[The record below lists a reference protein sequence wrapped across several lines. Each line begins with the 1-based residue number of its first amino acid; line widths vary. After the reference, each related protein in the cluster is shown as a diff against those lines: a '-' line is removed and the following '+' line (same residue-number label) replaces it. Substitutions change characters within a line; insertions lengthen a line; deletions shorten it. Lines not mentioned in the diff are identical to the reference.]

1 MENTIIPL
9 SFDVSAL
16 QGQLDDITKIMNKTF
31 ASFGSKGQF
40 KSLSTA
46 MNSFK
51 GSFGTINKSLKSI
64 DSNLGLLVINI
75 NKMSSSLQETGKEMS
90 TLRQGTKDSI
100 VTTEKLVGGF
110 SKVQSEVK
118 ETQSLLKKPMSLNI
132 DLGKTD
138 LVGPLEKQL
147 STAQQKIN
155 QAYKFETPIGKKA
168 ISFVDETKV
177 KNDVKVFENA
187 YSEIKNSSDA
197 MITYVRGTTR
207 DILKHP
213 MNSLEQF
220 QNLWTRTI
228 YNLQSH
234 KTGREAIPLFTLTGS
249 ELGPISAA
257 IEKLAEFRKVRRGLD
272 VESLKSFESRPF
284 EELAKS
290 LSKSGFA
297 YDELIEAAR
306 AFNVLEVTG
315 EKHIDANIKQTKEY
329 KVLEKAI
336 KLYSEAVAV
345 ADRQMEKSGTV
356 SDGQVTK
363 VKKLKLAMDEARK
376 SVSLKGEI
384 VSVNALAGTLEN
396 LGDVAGTKVT
406 AAFHKLASSSKKIGK
421 ETWAKVFEA
430 KDIGGFQKALVVLE
444 SKLGQVGKSNP
455 QIEALYKNFSNIKQI
470 AETHF
475 AAKMSAEFEEGASK
489 SEKKIGE
496 LYTKITKLQSQV
508 AKGELPQSALVGPFK
523 ALSKEVESLIKRSQ
537 VLNVSLDQIEQSKG
551 PSAMRYEKGPKSS
564 STESRDLATT
574 YQEGVSEKQI
584 SSLSTLQSG
593 LRGVADQLIYANTEL
608 KVSEAAW
615 VSWGEARKKIV
626 FDLRKITSEF
636 EVPVEDV
643 SRTDISKKHRQYAD
657 YQKQIDSLVK
667 KRKLL
672 GMVDKSSYSESLSQ
686 MKKVLS
692 GLPQL
697 NDLQKRGNQIVRERK
712 ALLDATAGKEKTP
725 EQIAHLEK
733 LKKQYKEV
741 KTAETEVANVTLLIA
756 NEMDVLASKS
766 AFNPTDI
773 ARISEFAIELQRIDS
788 LIKTISGKS
797 SLSISADV
805 ETLQRSL
812 GTISKDAIPIK
823 TKITIDQK
831 AIDKEIATLGQKFHA
846 AMAKEPKIRTET
858 RTKTALQTIR
868 STQNAI
874 GKLDKQLFAMTDS
887 ANVALR
893 NIRMDKALNPKDAEQ
908 LMKPLQ
914 NLVSEFSGLQK
925 DILLIDESLTKLGSN
940 PTEEQMQKA
949 WSQLEP
955 VFSNAYE
962 KMNLFSGVY
971 DNLSKKQGGATAATN
986 NMVSSLERLMQKP
999 TRAAKSFDI
1008 LIDSLLRTQG
1018 IAGKTDLAKQLKS
1031 PDKAIREYAQKIS
1044 ASIGKAR
1051 TGLDT
1056 IAGEA
1061 LGPEANKKIKQ
1072 NIKRAEENY
1081 VKQVADAQKRAR
1093 RKLDSLIKKAEAG
1106 PGLKRSGA
1114 IDSAKAAF
1122 GKEIGASIISAKKS
1136 LEQEKER
1143 ILNVPV
1149 KLKPGVEADLVL
1161 KKWKSTIQALVTDFG
1176 QGGNLAAQK
1185 FQEMYASTAGGFKFD
1200 QSLYNVASKTKSLLG
1215 QTGSF
1220 FKTMG
1225 SRSGDVL
1232 PLEEFD
1238 QLIKRQKQ
1246 FQKEGALSTVALNPI
1261 IELGS
1266 VISNTANVFDKMK
1279 LAVKASASPEVI
1291 DSIQKEI
1298 DQFIR
1303 LRKTSKDSTAQL
1315 SQQTKE
1321 TRGLGFTMEKFG
1333 YAIDLLIQY
1342 LEKAINKFQGLGKT
1356 AHTALSGIG
1365 SSLRGQAGLFKSG
1378 LADIEGPMFD
1388 IKPEGFKLTKPLE
1401 SMFSEIYNSS
1411 LTSLQDL
1418 RKVTDKGLSAW
1429 SVSFK
1434 GGLSKTDNVIKQNG
1448 SALIGGLSKIRKSV
1462 QASTVVNWGNI
1473 IDPKG
1478 AELLRK
1484 SAVGI
1489 DLQLKEL
1496 QTSIARF
1503 KTGKISEVSSFPT
1516 VKALQTQLK
1525 TVLSVSEEVKR
1536 KLAAG
1541 KLGMEHFP
1549 AVDKLQQYALQLTAA
1564 IDMIEKPYKSMK
1576 GLAGQEEK
1584 VSTKQ
1589 LGKSFRSGIIGA
1601 QKELEAAVKQVKTPM
1616 KSVMVRLFEDV
1627 LSMTPTE
1634 IPQAAGMMRSLAEQ
1648 FPSQMQSAFNV
1659 MGKKKYEVGK
1669 FIAKMFSIDPSEF
1682 KTVEAAMEKR
1692 GAEIPKML
1700 LKAIFLTEGQAKFAA
1715 DAKKL
1720 ANQVITAPLNKALRS
1735 AGEVTMPKFETFRI
1749 GDEMMR
1755 AAKFEGEKF
1764 TQVKSQYGTY
1774 ISSLINDISKLMKV
1788 SPSKTMKPILE
1799 KIFNASDVNDINA
1812 YANGMK
1818 GALSNIKDYLQKA
1831 VSGKLPKG
1839 QLAAGL
1845 GLQEEFKVAGLDID
1859 ENELSQMFEQMYKTA
1874 GQSLKDFVAQEKR
1887 WSSDSIK
1894 DLIILMEYWENL
1906 GGMVDMVTKKIP
1918 KVSNMKNI
1926 SETMFK
1932 GTESGSVAAGRDMAR
1947 LMVTALT
1954 STLSEG
1960 SGIKQPLAAMI
1971 GKSPEVIFEIMRGT
1985 NQKLKNELRDLGF
1998 NLRGST
2004 TDLVKSISKLGDV
2017 KVGTEWFEQYR
2028 LANERFN
2035 IEGEKTGIVLKK
2047 IRDGFNTITPL
2058 SSEGLSE
2065 LATRSQD
2072 FLTRAGIAFESFDTK
2087 LFKHSINFN
2096 AFSEKEKANVGKYT
2110 NILSKG
2116 MRTIGQ
2122 FLQEDPFSG
2131 SIMRLVREEDVLW
2144 EKLIVSADKGGKK
2157 LKTSIQSELAR
2168 ALDTTKREGINLN
2181 RLFKGTGKVPELQEI
2196 IGQLMELR
2204 KTKRAVDT
2212 EMMAPGVRPFSNL
2225 IKDAS
2230 LLQGTLLTAFG
2241 SISKGLSRVG
2251 ETGKVDIKM
2260 GNSIRNLDTVTQ
2272 HLNILQAEI
2281 DETIAYAKKTGQTLP
2296 LEFQLVTRSV
2306 SDMGSSLNSS
2316 YEVLKKLPTHA
2327 KVSEKDMEKL
2337 AETVN
2342 KSASALKKF
2351 DQIDLKEFSSRVG
2364 TAMSIAMNKVNAFS
2378 KQAQIRPSFQLGKT
2392 GVDQILKA
2400 TGSDSD
2406 KMIQQWRESAVAG
2419 GDTWK
2424 QMTMFLKELEPEM
2437 KGIFERFAS
2446 KPRLL
2451 LKAFD
2456 KMTPQMR
2463 ILMSLYFNEMGHST
2477 AQGFQKWMQTYDKYF
2492 SGMTKTNKRHL
2503 ETFLGYTS
2511 QTMASFKAPDVTKY
2525 FAPETGLEAD
2535 KTTEGLKR
2543 LGNALSKLGI
2553 NMKELKDLSGD
2564 TSWLKKWGEA
2574 FATPID
2580 WDFGPGKGK
2589 TIQLTGTFSM
2599 FAKAIT
2605 HVGEGLDI
2613 LMTQLRRVGE
2623 ETQSGAIQKG
2633 IKQLVALIMQ
2643 LDAEFS
2649 KTSKFKLSIGA
2660 GLSTSLKPLR
2670 DVGYAINSF
2679 FDAMEKIKLAS
2690 DFTLTQKEI
2699 SSFGNIV
2706 IITMNQVAA
2715 AMSPAVKALTGF
2727 ANTTAVKRFSQFAQ
2741 GLRDLVAATK
2751 DLYQFTAVFSE
2762 IDKDSKKGATALGH
2776 FEKVMKS
2783 MMILLNSIPD
2793 ISKKLNFGVSKD
2805 AANNARMLVEVLKP
2819 LAQSMLMIGEAF
2831 KGNVNIESNM
2841 KRFSSALKG
2850 MINVIRSVDLD
2861 PVTKDLLNDIRKLTQ
2876 IFSSKALV
2884 ATPDEAE
2891 KRLQVLAQVI
2901 EQGSNKVA
2909 QKTKQGIEKMNRA
2922 SKTPKTD
2929 FLTDLGIT
2937 PGKATGGGGIVSDLM
2952 DIQTSFSEP
2961 VPNFDASE
2969 QAMGHLASAGKEVG
2983 KVLQVINNAVIKLGS
2998 EFKEILPG
3006 EEKFI
3011 TELTQLAALNPAAAI
3026 DKLNIKL
3033 NSLGKNLAGD
3043 NLKKSQDAIQGFII
3057 ELLNGAAGLKS
3068 MGAAGTELQKIHDNL
3083 NKDTVSTKELTIAL
3097 TKVKGVLKSVEV
3109 ESAKLDLQ
3117 NRLLKTRGE
3126 AKGVHTEIKSLLM
3139 SMKALGPEFRKSLS
3153 TGDARREFLSYS
3165 NELGS
3170 KLETAMGPM
3179 RAFSGFKGVSEEIK
3193 KMTSSMAVLKSQSQG
3208 MVTLADRFT
3217 GKLRIA
3223 GDQFLNLVAYQTRW
3237 YVSQQIFFMGFGQ
3250 IQKILSNF
3258 GALDIQVR
3266 RVLRVLRDSNNAV
3279 LGIDS
3284 SIRALS
3290 GAGVKWASDWAQNME
3305 VMFKAQTRSTFYSL
3319 FKQLGTTS
3327 EEIGESMYQLG
3338 SAGLQANEVMSAIE
3352 PTLRMIIATEGEVK
3366 DTTRLIAGVFNL
3378 YGNSIEG
3385 ARTNTEKFV
3394 YITDVLTATFRD
3406 HMVTIGELI
3415 TGISYTI
3422 ATAKLSG
3429 MQFEEVTAA
3438 LAVLNDNMLK
3448 GSKAGRAFNRMLLN
3462 STKRLDETKD
3472 ILQAIGNQ
3480 ANIGVDLTKI
3490 FEGLEVSGARPFD
3503 YIIQAGIAMQEQLKT
3518 ANLTVEN
3525 LTRTFKSMG
3534 VVGARAFAILL
3545 LKAGDYEKT
3554 LFQLKYAA
3562 FSAGEDMSEL
3572 LIGGFDRSIHRI
3584 EGFTRAGYARVMGIA
3599 RGGVTVL
3606 ASMVQQVESGI
3617 KRISEMPFIPD
3628 IPDVKSYISF
3638 FGVVATGAAIFA
3650 GIKKKPLPG
3659 LDALRFD
3666 KWAKGINKF
3675 TLNIDQNRTAL
3686 KLLNV
3691 ELRKTGLNAINLG
3704 QAYET
3709 AANKMTAMSKMG
3721 STMSTFKGLT
3731 GLTSSFKPQQQ
3742 LIISGLKDI
3751 ERAYTKVTSG
3761 KWSMGDLTE
3770 FNSQMKSIAAFEPTF
3785 LAREKEFT
3793 IKTNLT
3799 RTISEFQR
3807 GSISA
3812 DQFRDRLN
3820 AVHKETIKASGMS
3833 NLTTKLDIFEKEL
3846 ASGSMTMSQYTTKL
3860 RQLGIEANKLGSI
3873 KTFGL
3878 GAVSTKGFA
3887 ESFKGMSKLN
3897 KLYSSNMDQMSKIGI
3912 KSMDQ
3917 VFNLVRNPAAW
3928 SEFASNMTK
3937 SYSKF
3942 DSQTQKVSNQFGRL
3956 VDQIST
3962 PIRKVSIGISQDAM
3976 EKDFVKQTKSMSVLK
3991 ESWKGFAG
3999 GVGLGTSKLTSWF
4012 KTMRKVM
4019 SGIVPQIGE
4028 FDSSFSKAVAKREAL
4043 VKVAAG
4049 FRGIGGAARGAAIA
4063 VKGFLASTI
4072 ALLALSVAVQKA
4084 FEWFEKLS
4092 RGTEY
4097 YAQILGTV
4105 NAEFN
4110 KTVASLTGNISGITR
4125 YVDKLSELRESMNMR
4140 LKIDADIET
4149 KEFNR
4154 DLSHL
4159 SGLLEGTFQFENFEF
4174 NVKYGTV
4181 TDAIVAWRDLN
4192 DVIANLKEE
4201 TSNKAI
4207 GRFVELGNE
4216 YKKASEIYKNTITTA
4231 LEGSWLKSRWDS
4243 FRGKEKSTSLKI
4255 KIEDLS
4261 DPDKVKFKRQ
4271 GQEAAK
4277 LMIDSAKIVLQQ
4289 GATTFDLVWDK
4300 NSIATFDR
4308 QLNNVFEST
4317 TLFGDSLKTT
4327 NLKFNVFIKRM
4338 KQSAKTAELFDQFKE
4353 VGENLNKVFQVG
4365 GAEEFA
4371 TFMKMFP
4378 NLASESK
4385 DEVKGLADSWASLGE
4400 DERAVVLIN
4409 AARKDLKLF
4418 HKSMKAVSA
4427 DGSMLQAADST
4438 KKFVEV
4444 AITDISMLN
4453 TSIAQMGGTL
4463 AREFESTWSR
4473 AWGQWV
4479 NEGVT
4484 ASLDVDKALTGSFE
4498 YGSKSIL
4505 GKLERDISKTTD
4517 PIVKSFT
4524 SAYTKVG
4531 SVWAKET
4538 SKMIKDNKLP
4548 KAFSNWGNEL
4558 RVALTSPWAKARSAQ
4573 DEWRSGMNNAVDAAM
4588 MRFNLLQESMS
4599 KMGSLVSEEWL
4610 RAQSAIS
4617 NNTSFGSEKDGED
4630 AIEKFTDGIE
4640 KSLKAAIKSGHKGIQ
4655 DLAKAMS
4662 GDVSGA
4668 IDLTVKRMERLTN
4681 VIAQAKSLSIEVKDA
4696 ISKWEGSIVLT
4707 NKVLSVTLDYLKK
4720 FAKNADISKTVR
4732 DMNVALLKNEKL
4744 RAKEAFERGKK
4755 LGVSDEDKL
4764 KGAKTYLER
4773 LDQINE
4779 KLMSSAVES
4788 LKKHISD
4795 KAKAE
4800 KKEMIER
4807 HKRENRAAKESQSL
4821 RKISYREEV
4830 KDAKIQAASIKKIE
4844 KLRWKRPGYKADVDQ
4859 KIENEK
4865 MWGER
4870 SRDENR
4876 HNSEMSAQ
4884 QKKFNDDATK
4894 ARKERQ
4900 AAELK
4905 TLEETGGKTAKSMQK
4920 LAEVLADIDSGEL
4933 KIKSMDELLVH
4944 ITSLGDPE
4952 LTKNFKL
4959 YLDEIKNTN
4968 VEISSIGVEAKEV
4981 ADRAEKSRL
4990 ETKDALKSLVSLQ
5003 EKLTKYS
5010 ETVSKQSKVIADLL
5024 KREGLTQA
5032 IQALSAM
5039 GFNVKL
5045 DKEGVF
5051 KDDKTLGMFNKLIGE
5066 ASEGL
5071 VDAANK
5077 LQAQVQPIKAFGKI
5091 PVEKEDVV
5099 SSISRQLLNLG
5110 KSFPEVSS
5118 HIDELSTQFIIQ
5130 LDRMKASGKTQE
5142 EIDSRLGVV
5151 LSSITGISDDAKN
5164 LNPTSMSSYLDDITS
5179 MLKITSNDLKQ
5190 IDISNIQPSTT
5201 KALLQEKIQPIAS
5214 ETTLKNIQKNQNKI
5228 DSFVSELPQWTEV
5241 ADKVEEVAISSF
5253 EDVSQMAQNIFDAQ
5267 KKKVQEGY
5275 LARDDFRLRDGKLQK
5290 RTAQADVVLGK
5301 MIPIDI
5307 TKILDAD
5314 TFQTKIGDA
5323 VVNLR
5328 LAFIDALESNQAG
5341 STLQTEGIRNLV
5353 DEYKKSGYSIQAFFK
5368 EYDEKS
5374 NRLISTIYATKDG
5387 ESIDINQEAIAR
5399 GIAQVF
5405 VPKGIISTEDRN
5417 VIQGYGKIQEAAKEM
5432 SAGIHGFSQWLST
5445 TYPNMT
5451 MQLPEN
5457 FREIVGRGD
5466 EVDIRTILE
5475 NESKLKVAFNEY
5487 LDKLGKS
5494 PIYTEEEMA
5503 VTDNAVN
5510 QLLKLGSTKGS
5521 IFVHDV
5527 HLDESIKNLFSAI
5540 KAPGVNY
5547 EIQQMPEINSEVSGN
5562 SIKNATVKLEESTF
5576 KVSELMQNLEGVFDQ
5591 NFIKTL
5597 LDALPTTQDTTENLM
5612 SKLAQEFSD
5621 LRDVFVK
5628 GVQSIISA
5636 IISKQLVVNLPNNN
5650 EMANN
5655 IKKFTDQATEKGSIF
5670 THDIHSESAIVD
5682 SAKQSKEGLSKV
5694 AKAQSETSVKVGNYI
5709 FELDKAN
5716 DRIFPAATT
5725 GVFGVE
5731 GLAYEKFK
5739 ALEFKIPDEDVKGLS
5754 EGIVNSMK
5762 QYAAQDKRRSETTL
5776 PSKDWSD
5783 QEYRSLKLT
5792 NAFDTVIPQLYDTV
5806 AELSKSVPESAY
5818 KEMISAVNDASMTL
5832 SNFSREKLGGNQSIV
5847 YDVLMEARNKI
5858 NSISQQSQIQTKLQ
5872 PDNTSSRVG
5881 LIQESSNFINS
5892 MSKVTDQ
5899 FNEEFLINNKLLNT
5913 IKSTDLSGSMF
5924 DRDKIKN
5931 LSMEIV
5937 NGMILIK
5944 DSTTGIAHG
5953 FKTAEEAVAKIG
5965 DTTFNALKIKKR
5977 EQKFEISNP
5986 QYEASFQNPYEQPIT
6001 YEVQGA
6007 QEIDAKISDESIQI
6021 FRDILTGAVYASN
6034 VGFTG
6039 FTGSGAA
6046 AVERSREISNLMQ
6059 GIEDTFGKGLTNA
6072 LSNAFPSLGSQ
6083 AQSSMV
6089 ELSQKF
6095 TDLQTALS
6103 SKGSTEANSEVQ
6115 SFLSY
6120 LEGLSNKMG
6129 EVQSKMT
6136 VPSEKYT
6143 AQIEMFSEALN
6154 TIKTKVADFTLEA
6167 PKEAEV
6173 LSEATD
6179 DASTEMVESV
6189 VPMSN
6194 ATKNSTESINIFG
6207 SGLISSSANISEAI
6221 SSAIFTINTAASNVR
6236 SGGVNMGLF
6245 QDGESE
6251 ISMSEVADMVSQS
6264 LENFSSSLDNAAGGA
6279 SDALEDMGDAADNA
6293 GNVLGGMSRF
6303 GARTGIVLPG
6313 YGGGDRI
6320 PFDLEPGEAV
6330 INKEAVRMFGRDL
6343 FNNYNQGKSATS
6355 MPSVGKRLTKVRSVV
6370 EKKLL
6375 NDDSPIRKFDINL
6388 AGVPFKGLATED
6400 MINQLEKGLKRKQL
6414 VGQNI

>member
-1 MENTIIPL
+1 MENTTIPL

-16 QGQLDDITKIMNKTF
+16 QGQLDDITKMMNKTF
-31 ASFGSKGQF
+31 ASFGGKGHF
-40 KSLSTA
+40 KSISTA

-51 GSFGTINKSLKSI
+51 GSFGNINKSLKNI
-64 DSNLGLLVINI
+64 DSNLGLLVTNI
-75 NKMSSSLQETGKEMS
+75 NNTSSGLQKTNKEIGI
-90 TLRQGTKDSI
+90 LQQGTKNST
-100 VTTEKLVGGF
+100 VAVEKLIGGF
-110 SKVQSEVK
+110 GKVQSEV
-118 ETQSLLKKPMSLNI
+118 TDVQSLLKKPLSLDIN
-132 DLGKTD
+132 LGETD
-138 LVGPLEKQL
+138 LVGSLEKQL
-147 STAQQKIN
+147 KAAQQKIN
-155 QAYKFETPIGKKA
+155 QAYKLGTPTGKETV
-168 ISFVDETKV
+168 SFVDETKV
-177 KNDVKVFENA
+177 KNDVEVFENA
-187 YSEIKNSSDA
+187 YSKIKASSDA
-197 MITYVRGTTR
+197 MTTYVRGTTR
-207 DILKHP
+207 DIFKHP

-220 QNLWTRTI
+220 QSLWTRTV

-234 KTGREAIPLFTLTGS
+234 KMGRESIPLFTLTGS

-257 IEKLAEFRKVRRGLD
+257 IEKLAEFRKVRRDLD
-272 VESLKSFESRPF
+272 VESLKSFENKPF
-284 EELAKS
+284 DELAKS
-290 LSKSGFA
+290 LHKSGIA
-297 YDELIEAAR
+297 YDELVNAAK
-306 AFNVLEVTG
+306 AFNILEVTG
-315 EKHIDANIKQTKEY
+315 EKHIDVNVRRSKEY
-329 KVLEKAI
+329 RALKKAI
-336 KLYSEAVAV
+336 ELYSDAVAV
-345 ADRQMEKSGTV
+345 ADKQIEKSGTV

-376 SVSLKGEI
+376 SVKLEGEI
-384 VSVNALAGTLEN
+384 VSVNALTGTLEN

-406 AAFHKLASSSKKIGK
+406 AAFHKLANSSKEIGK

-430 KDIGGFQKALVVLE
+430 KDVEGFQKALIILE
-444 SKLGQVGKSNP
+444 SKLDQAGKTNP

-496 LYTKITKLQSQV
+496 LYSKITKLQSQV
-508 AKGELPQSALVGPFK
+508 AKGEFSQSALVGPFK

-537 VLNVSLDQIEQSKG
+537 VLNVSLDQIEQFKG
-551 PSAMRYEKGPKSS
+551 PSAMRYEKGLKSS
-564 STESRDLATT
+564 STESRDLATI

-584 SSLSTLQSG
+584 SSLSALQSG
-593 LRGVADQLIYANTEL
+593 LRGVVDQLTYANTEL

-615 VSWGEARKKIV
+615 VTWGEARKKTV
-626 FDLRKITSEF
+626 FDLRKVTSEF
-636 EVPVEDV
+636 EVPVENV
-643 SRTDISKKHRQYAD
+643 SRTDISKRHRQYAD
-657 YQKQIDSLVK
+657 YQKQIDGLVK

-692 GLPQL
+692 KLPQL
-697 NDLQKRGNQIVRERK
+697 NDLQERSNQIVRERK
-712 ALLDATAGKEKTP
+712 ALLDATVGKEKTP

-766 AFNPTDI
+766 TFSPTDV
-773 ARISEFAIELQRIDS
+773 ARISEFATELQRIDS
-788 LIKTISGKS
+788 LIKTISGKP
-797 SLSISADV
+797 SLSVSADV

-812 GTISKDAIPIK
+812 SLVSEESVPIK
-823 TKITIDQK
+823 TKITVDQK
-831 AIDKEIATLGQKFHA
+831 AIDKEIAALGQKFHA
-846 AMAKEPKIRTET
+846 AMAKEPEVRTET
-858 RTKTALQTIR
+858 RTKTALQTIY

-874 GKLDKQLFAMTDS
+874 GKMDKQLSAMVNS

-893 NIRMDKALNPKDAEQ
+893 NIRMDEALDPKEAEH

-914 NLVSEFSGLQK
+914 NLVSEFTELQK

-940 PTEEQMQKA
+940 PTEGQMQKA

-971 DNLSKKQGGATAATN
+971 DNLSKKQGGATTATN

-999 TRAAKSFDI
+999 AHAAKSFDI
-1008 LIDSLLRTQG
+1008 LINSLLRAQG
-1018 IAGKTDLAKQLKS
+1018 IAGKVDLAEQLKS

-1044 ASIGKAR
+1044 ASIEKAR

-1056 IAGEA
+1056 VAGEA
-1061 LGPEANKKIKQ
+1061 LSLEANKKIKQ

-1093 RKLDSLIKKAEAG
+1093 RKLDLLIKKAEVG
-1106 PGLKRSGA
+1106 PASKRKSA
-1114 IDSAKAAF
+1114 IGSAEAAF
-1122 GKEIGASIISAKKS
+1122 DKEVGAAITLAKRS

-1149 KLKPGVEADLVL
+1149 KLKPSVEADLVL
-1161 KKWKSTIQALVTDFG
+1161 KKWKSVIQSLVTDFG
-1176 QGGNLAAQK
+1176 QGGNLAAQR
-1185 FQEMYASTAGGFKFD
+1185 FQEMYTSTAGGFKFD
-1200 QSLYNVASKTKSLLG
+1200 QSLYNIASKTKSLLG

-1266 VISNTANVFDKMK
+1266 VVSNTANVFDKMK

-1298 DQFIR
+1298 DQFMH
-1303 LRKTSKDSTAQL
+1303 LRQISKDSTTQL
-1315 SQQTKE
+1315 SQQSKE

-1365 SSLRGQAGLFKSG
+1365 SSLKGQARLFKSS
-1378 LADIEGPMFD
+1378 LADIEEPMFD
-1388 IKPEGFKLTKPLE
+1388 IKPEGFKLAKPLE
-1401 SMFSEIYNSS
+1401 TMFSEVYNSS

-1448 SALIGGLSKIRKSV
+1448 SALIGGLSKIRRGIKVAATS
-1462 QASTVVNWGNI
+1462 VNWGEI
-1473 IDPKG
+1473 LDLEG
-1478 AELLRK
+1478 AKLLRK
-1484 SAVGI
+1484 SATGAS
-1489 DLQLKEL
+1489 LQIKEL
-1496 QTSIARF
+1496 QSDLAKF
-1503 KTGKISEVSSFPT
+1503 KTGKISKVSAFPT
-1516 VKALQTQLK
+1516 IKSLQTQLK
-1525 TVLSVSEEVKR
+1525 TVLSISEEVQR

-1584 VSTKQ
+1584 ISTKQ
-1589 LGKSFRSGIIGA
+1589 LGKSFRSGITGA
-1601 QKELEAAVKQVKTPM
+1601 QKELEDAVKQVKAPM

-1634 IPQAAGMMRSLAEQ
+1634 IPQAAGMMRKLAEQ
-1648 FPSQMQSAFNV
+1648 FPSQTQSAFNA
-1659 MGKKKYEVGK
+1659 MSKKKYEVGK
-1669 FIAKMFSIDPSEF
+1669 FIAKMFDVDPSEF
-1682 KTVEAAMEKR
+1682 KTVEGALKKR

-1700 LKAIFLTEGQAKFAA
+1700 LKAIFPTEGQAKFAV
-1715 DAKKL
+1715 DAKKM
-1720 ANQVITAPLNKALRS
+1720 ANQMITAPLNKALRS
-1735 AGEVTMPKFETFRI
+1735 AGEVTMPKFEIFRI
-1749 GDEMMR
+1749 GEEMMR
-1755 AAKFEGEKF
+1755 DAKFDGAKF

-1774 ISSLINDISKLMKV
+1774 VSGLINDITKLMKV

-1812 YANGMK
+1812 YANGLK
-1818 GALSNIKDYLQKA
+1818 GALSNVKDYLQKA
-1831 VSGKLPKG
+1831 VSGKLPKE

-1845 GLQEEFKVAGLDID
+1845 GLQEELKKAGLEVD
-1859 ENELSQMFEQMYKTA
+1859 ENELAQMFEQMYKMA
-1874 GQSLKDFVAQEKR
+1874 GQSLRDFVSQEKK

-1894 DLIILMEYWENL
+1894 DLMMLMEYWENL

-1918 KVSNMKNI
+1918 KVSSMKSI

-1947 LMVTALT
+1947 LMVKSLE

-1960 SGIKQPLAAMI
+1960 SGIKQSLAAMI

-2004 TDLVKSISKLGDV
+2004 TDLVKNISKLGEIDV
-2017 KVGTEWFEQYR
+2017 DTSWFEKYR
-2028 LANERFN
+2028 IANEQFYL
-2035 IEGEKTGIVLKK
+2035 EGEKTGVALKK

-2072 FLTRAGIAFESFDTK
+2072 FLTRAGIAFESFDAK
-2087 LFKHSINFN
+2087 LFKHSVNFN

-2122 FLQEDPFSG
+2122 FLQEDPFTG

-2144 EKLIVSADKGGKK
+2144 EKLIVSADKGGEK
-2157 LKTSIQSELAR
+2157 LKASIQSELAR
-2168 ALDTTKREGINLN
+2168 ALDVGKREGINLD

-2196 IGQLMELR
+2196 IGQLMELQ

-2230 LLQGTLLTAFG
+2230 LLQGTLLTTFG

-2260 GNSIRNLDTVTQ
+2260 SNSIRDLDTVTQ
-2272 HLNILQAEI
+2272 HLNVLQAEI
-2281 DETIAYAKKTGQTLP
+2281 DETIAYAKKTGQVLP
-2296 LEFQLVTRSV
+2296 VEFQLVTQSI
-2306 SDMGSSLNSS
+2306 SEMSSSLNSS
-2316 YEVLKKLPTHA
+2316 FEVLKKLPTHA
-2327 KVSEKDMEKL
+2327 HVSEKDMEKL
-2337 AETVN
+2337 AEAVN

-2351 DQIDLKEFSSRVG
+2351 DQIDLKEFSSKIGV
-2364 TAMSIAMNKVNAFS
+2364 AMSIAMNKVNTFS

-2392 GVDQILKA
+2392 SIDQMLKA
-2400 TGSDSD
+2400 TGSDSE
-2406 KMIQQWRESAVAG
+2406 KIIQQWRESAVAG

-2424 QMTMFLKELEPEM
+2424 QMIMFLKELEPEM

-2463 ILMSLYFNEMGHST
+2463 VMMSLYFNQMGHST
-2477 AQGFQKWMQTYDKYF
+2477 TQGFNKWMQTYDKYF

-2511 QTMASFKAPDVTKY
+2511 KTMAAFKAPDTTKF
-2525 FAPETGLEAD
+2525 FAPETGMEAD

-2543 LGNALSKLGI
+2543 LGNALAKLGI

-2564 TSWLKKWGEA
+2564 TSWLRKWGEA
-2574 FATPID
+2574 FAEPIK

-2613 LMTQLRRVGE
+2613 LMTQLRKVGE

-2633 IKQLVALIMQ
+2633 IKQLVTLIMQ
-2643 LDAEFS
+2643 LDAELS

-2690 DFTLTQKEI
+2690 NFTLTQKEI
-2699 SSFGNIV
+2699 NVFGTVV
-2706 IITMNQVAA
+2706 ITTMNQVAA
-2715 AMSPAVKALTGF
+2715 AMSPAVKTLTGF

-2751 DLYQFTAVFSE
+2751 DLYQFTTVFSE
-2762 IDKDSKKGATALGH
+2762 IEKDSKEGATALGH
-2776 FEKVMKS
+2776 FEKVMQS

-2793 ISKKLNFGVSKD
+2793 ISKKLSFGINKD
-2805 AANNARMLVEVLKP
+2805 VAINARMLAEVLKP
-2819 LAQSMLMIGEAF
+2819 LAQSILMIGEAF

-2850 MINVIRSVDLD
+2850 MVNVIRSIDLD
-2861 PVTKDLLNDIRKLTQ
+2861 PVTKDLLNDVRKLTQ
-2876 IFSSKALV
+2876 IFSSKALIV
-2884 ATPDEAE
+2884 APDEAE
-2891 KRLQVLAQVI
+2891 KRLQVLAQVV

-2909 QKTKQGIEKMNRA
+2909 QKTKQGIEKMNQA
-2922 SKTPKTD
+2922 SKASKTD
-2929 FLTDLGIT
+2929 FLADLGIT
-2937 PGKATGGGGIVSDLM
+2937 PGKAVGGEITSDLT
-2952 DIQTSFSEP
+2952 DALTNFSEP

-2969 QAMGHLASAGKEVG
+2969 QAMEHLSGAGKEVG

-2998 EFKEILPG
+2998 EFKGILPG

-3011 TELTQLAALNPAAAI
+3011 AELTQLAALNPAAAI

-3033 NSLGKNLAGD
+3033 NSLGKNLVGD
-3043 NLKKSQDAIQGFII
+3043 NLKKSREAVQGFIV

-3068 MGAAGTELQKIHDNL
+3068 MGAAGVELQKIHDNL
-3083 NKDTVSTKELTIAL
+3083 SKDTVGAKELTTAL
-3097 TKVKGVLKSVEV
+3097 TNVKRVLKSVES

-3126 AKGVHTEIKSLLM
+3126 AKSVHAEIKSLLI
-3139 SMKALGPEFRKSLS
+3139 SMKAMGPEFRKSLS
-3153 TGDARREFLSYS
+3153 TGDARREFLSYA
-3165 NELGS
+3165 NELGT

-3208 MVTLADRFT
+3208 MVTLADRFS

-3250 IQKILSNF
+3250 LEKILSNF
-3258 GALDIQVR
+3258 GALDMQIR
-3266 RVLRVLRDSNNAV
+3266 RVLRVLRDSNNTV

-3290 GAGVKWASDWAQNME
+3290 GTGVKWASDWAQNME
-3305 VMFKAQTRSTFYSL
+3305 VMFKSQTRSTFYSL
-3319 FKQLGTTS
+3319 FKQLGATS

-3378 YGNSIEG
+3378 YGDSIEG

-3438 LAVLNDNMLK
+3438 LAILNDNMLK

-3462 STKRLDETKD
+3462 STKKLDETKN
-3472 ILQAIGNQ
+3472 ILQSIGSQ

-3490 FEGLEVSGARPFD
+3490 FEGLDASGAKSFD
-3503 YIIQAGIAMQEQLKT
+3503 YIIQAGIAMQDQLKT
-3518 ANLTVEN
+3518 ANLTVNN
-3525 LTRTFKSMG
+3525 LTKTFKSMG

-3562 FSAGEDMSEL
+3562 FSAGEDMSNL

-3584 EGFTRAGYARVMGIA
+3584 EGFTRAGYARIMGLA
-3599 RGGVTVL
+3599 RGGITIL
-3606 ASMVQQVESGI
+3606 ASMIQQVESGI
-3617 KRISEMPFIPD
+3617 KRVSEMSFIPD
-3628 IPDVKSYISF
+3628 IPDVKGYISF
-3638 FGVVATGAAIFA
+3638 FGAVATSAAVFA

-3666 KWAKGINKF
+3666 KWAKGVNKF
-3675 TLNIDQNRTAL
+3675 TLDIDQNRTAL
-3686 KLLNV
+3686 RLLNV
-3691 ELRKTGLNAINLG
+3691 ELRKTGLSAISLG

-3709 AANKMTAMSKMG
+3709 AASKMTSIGKVG
-3721 STMSTFKGLT
+3721 SAVSMFKGLT

-3751 ERAYTKVTSG
+3751 ERAYTKVISG
-3761 KWSMGDLTE
+3761 KWSMGDLSE
-3770 FNSQMKSIAAFEPTF
+3770 FNSQMKSIAAFETTF

-3799 RTISEFQR
+3799 RAINEFQR

-3820 AVHKETIKASGMS
+3820 KVHKEVIKASEIS
-3833 NLTTKLDIFEKEL
+3833 NLTTKLDVLEKEL
-3846 ASGSMTMSQYTTKL
+3846 ASGSTTMSQYTIEL

-3878 GAVSTKGFA
+3878 DVVSAKRFA
-3887 ESFKGMSKLN
+3887 ESFKGMDKLN
-3897 KLYSSNMDQMSKIGI
+3897 KLYFSNIDQMSKIGI

-3917 VFNLVRNPAAW
+3917 VFNLVRDPKAW
-3928 SEFASNMTK
+3928 NEFASNMTK

-3942 DSQTQKVSNQFGRL
+3942 DSQTKKVSNQFGRL

-3962 PIRKVSIGISQDAM
+3962 PIRKASVGISQDAM
-3976 EKDFVKQTKSMSVLK
+3976 EKDFIKQTKNMSILG
-3991 ESWKGFAG
+3991 ESWRGFAR
-3999 GVGLGTSKLTSWF
+3999 GVGLGTSKLTGWF
-4012 KTMRKVM
+4012 KTMREVM

-4043 VKVAAG
+4043 VKIASG
-4049 FRGIGGAARGAAIA
+4049 FRGIGKAIRGTIVA

-4072 ALLALSVAVQKA
+4072 ALMALSIAVQKA
-4084 FEWFEKLS
+4084 FEGFEKLS

-4097 YAQILGTV
+4097 YAQMLGTT

-4110 KTVASLTGNISGITR
+4110 KMTASLTGNISGITR
-4125 YVDKLSELRESMNMR
+4125 YADKLNELRKSVVAD
-4140 LKIDADIET
+4140 LKINADIKTE
-4149 KEFNR
+4149 KFNR

-4159 SGLLEGTFQFENFEF
+4159 RGLLEGTAQFENFEF
-4174 NVKYGTV
+4174 HVKHGTV
-4181 TDAIVAWRDLN
+4181 TDATVAWRELN
-4192 DVIANLKEE
+4192 DVIKNLKEE
-4201 TSNKAI
+4201 TSKKAI

-4216 YKKASEIYKNTITTA
+4216 YKKANEIYKNTIMTA
-4231 LEGSWLKSRWDS
+4231 LEGSWLKSTWDS
-4243 FRGKEKSTSLKI
+4243 LMGKKQETSLKI

-4261 DPDKVKFKRQ
+4261 DPDKIKFKRQ

-4277 LMIDSAKIVLQQ
+4277 LMVDSAKIILQQ

-4308 QLNNVFEST
+4308 QLNDVFEST

-4327 NLKFNVFIKRM
+4327 NLKFNTFIKRIT
-4338 KQSAKTAELFDQFKE
+4338 QNAKTAELFNKFKE
-4353 VGENLNKVFQVG
+4353 AGENLNKVFQVG

-4378 NLASESK
+4378 NLASESR
-4385 DEVKGLADSWASLGE
+4385 DEVKGLADSWASLGK

-4418 HKSMKAVSA
+4418 HKSMKAISA
-4427 DGSMLQAADST
+4427 DGNMLQAAGST
-4438 KKFVEV
+4438 KKFVE
-4444 AITDISMLN
+4444 AAAADILMLN
-4453 TSIAQMGGTL
+4453 ISIAQMGGTV
-4463 AREFESTWSR
+4463 AREFEGTWGR
-4473 AWGQWV
+4473 TWGQWV
-4479 NEGVT
+4479 DEGVT
-4484 ASLDVDKALTGSFE
+4484 ASLNVDKALTGFFE
-4498 YGSKSIL
+4498 YGSKSVL

-4517 PIVKSFT
+4517 PIVKSFI

-4531 SVWAKET
+4531 STWAKET
-4538 SKMIKDNKLP
+4538 SKMVKDNKLP
-4548 KAFSNWGNEL
+4548 ETFSNWGNEL
-4558 RVALTSPWAKARSAQ
+4558 KVALIGPWGKAKLAQ

-4599 KMGSLVSEEWL
+4599 KMGGLVTEEWR
-4610 RAQSAIS
+4610 RAQSSIVD
-4617 NNTSFGSEKDGED
+4617 TSFGSEKDGEN

-4662 GDVSGA
+4662 GDVTYA
-4668 IDLTVKRMERLTN
+4668 IDLTVKRMEHLN
-4681 VIAQAKSLSIEVKDA
+4681 SVIAQAKSLSIEVKDA
-4696 ISKWEGSIVLT
+4696 ISKWEGGITLT

-4720 FAKNADISKTVR
+4720 FTKNADISKTVR
-4732 DMNVALLKNEKL
+4732 DMNVALLRNEKL
-4744 RAKEAFERGKK
+4744 RAKEAFERGEA
-4755 LGVSDEDKL
+4755 LGISDEDKL

-4788 LKKHISD
+4788 LKKYISD

-4821 RKISYREEV
+4821 RKMSYREEIE
-4830 KDAKIQAASIKKIE
+4830 DAKIQAASIKKIE
-4844 KLRWKRPGYKADVDQ
+4844 KLRWKRFDYKADIDQ

-4865 MWGER
+4865 AWGDR
-4870 SRDENR
+4870 SRDENKY
-4876 HNSEMSAQ
+4876 NSEMLAQ
-4884 QKKFNDDATK
+4884 QKRFNDDATK

-4905 TLEETGGKTAKSMQK
+4905 ALEETGGKTAKSMQK
-4920 LAEVLADIDSGEL
+4920 LAKVLADIDSGEL
-4933 KIKSMDELLVH
+4933 KIKNIDELVSR
-4944 ITSLGDPE
+4944 IASLGDPE

-4959 YLDEIKNTN
+4959 YLNEIKNTN
-4968 VEISSIGVEAKEV
+4968 TEISNVGVEAKEV

-4990 ETKDALKSLVSLQ
+4990 ETKDALKSLVILQ

-5010 ETVSKQSKVIADLL
+5010 ETVSKQSEVIADLL
-5024 KREGLTQA
+5024 KREGLTQT
-5032 IQALSAM
+5032 IQALSTM

-5045 DKEGVF
+5045 DKEGAF
-5051 KDDKTLGMFNKLIGE
+5051 KDDKTLEMFNKLIGE
-5066 ASEGL
+5066 VSEGL

-5077 LQAQVQPIKAFGKI
+5077 LQAQVQPIRTFDKV
-5091 PVEKEDVV
+5091 PVEKEGAV
-5099 SSISRQLLNLG
+5099 SSISRQLLNLS
-5110 KSFPEVSS
+5110 KSFPEVGS
-5118 HIDELSTQFIIQ
+5118 HIDELSSQFLIQ

-5142 EIDSRLGVV
+5142 EIDSRLDTV
-5151 LSSITGISDDAKN
+5151 LSSITNISDDAKD
-5164 LNPTSMSSYLDDITS
+5164 LDSTSMGSYLDDITN

-5190 IDISNIQPSTT
+5190 VDTSGIQPSTA
-5201 KALLQEKIQPIAS
+5201 KILLQTKIQPTKSEIA
-5214 ETTLKNIQKNQNKI
+5214 LKNVQKNQNKI
-5228 DSFVSELPQWTEV
+5228 DSFISELPQWTEV
-5241 ADKVEEVAISSF
+5241 ADKIEKASVSSF
-5253 EDVSQMAQNIFDAQ
+5253 EDVSQSYQKYFDNLN
-5267 KKKVQEGY
+5267 KKDQEKY
-5275 LARDDFRLRDGKLQK
+5275 LARNDFRLQQGKLQ
-5290 RTAQADVVLGK
+5290 TSATQANVMLGE
-5301 MIPIDI
+5301 MTPINID
-5307 TKILDAD
+5307 KILDAD
-5314 TFQTKIGDA
+5314 TFRTTIDGT
-5323 VVNLR
+5323 VVDLR
-5328 LAFIDALESNQAG
+5328 LAFIDALESSQAG
-5341 STLQTEGIRNLV
+5341 NALQTEEMKKLIS
-5353 DEYKKSGYSIQAFFK
+5353 EYKKSGYSIQAFFK
-5368 EYDEKS
+5368 EYDKKS

-5399 GIAQVF
+5399 GIAKVF
-5405 VPKGIISTEDRN
+5405 IPKGTISAEDRS
-5417 VIQGYGKIQEAAKEM
+5417 VLEGYSKIQESAKEM

-5466 EVDIRTILE
+5466 EIDIRTILE
-5475 NESKLKVAFNEY
+5475 NESKLKAAFNEY

-5494 PIYTEEEMA
+5494 PLYSDKEMT
-5503 VTDNAVN
+5503 VTDDAVN

-5521 IFVHDV
+5521 IYVHDI
-5527 HLDESIKNLFSAI
+5527 HLEESIKNLFSAI
-5540 KAPGVNY
+5540 KTPVVTHETQQVPKVSS
-5547 EIQQMPEINSEVSGN
+5547 EISNDN
-5562 SIKNATVKLEESTF
+5562 IKNVAVKLEGNIFKASESI
-5576 KVSELMQNLEGVFDQ
+5576 QNIKDVFDQ
-5591 NFIKTL
+5591 NL
-5597 LDALPTTQDTTENLM
+5597 GALSIVQKIAENLM
-5612 SKLAQEFSD
+5612 AKLTQEFFE
-5621 LRDVFVK
+5621 LKNVFVD
-5628 GVQSIISA
+5628 GVQSITST
-5636 IISKQLVVNLPNNN
+5636 IISKQLFVNMPNNN
-5650 EMANN
+5650 EMASN

-5682 SAKQSKEGLSKV
+5682 SAKQSKEGLNKV
-5694 AKAQSETSVKVGNYI
+5694 TKAQSETSVRVGNYI

-5725 GVFGVE
+5725 SVFGGS
-5731 GLAYEKFK
+5731 GLTYEKIK

-5776 PSKDWSD
+5776 SNKDWSD

-5792 NAFDTVIPQLYDTV
+5792 NAFDTAIPQLYDTV
-5806 AELSKSVPESAY
+5806 AELSKGVTGTTY
-5818 KEMISAVNDASMTL
+5818 KEMMSAVKDASMTL
-5832 SNFSREKLGGNQSIV
+5832 SSFSREKLESNQSIV
-5847 YDVLMEARNKI
+5847 YDVLMRAQDKI
-5858 NSISQQSQIQTKLQ
+5858 NSIFQQSWQSQVQTKLQ
-5872 PDNTSSRVG
+5872 PSNASSESKFV
-5881 LIQESSNFINS
+5881 QESSNFIDS
-5892 MSKVTDQ
+5892 MSKATDQ
-5899 FNEEFLINNKLLNT
+5899 FNKKFLTDNELLNT
-5913 IKSTDLSGSMF
+5913 IKSVDLSGSLY
-5924 DRDKIKN
+5924 DQNKLKN

-5944 DSTTGIAHG
+5944 DSTNGMVHG
-5953 FKTAEEAVAKIG
+5953 FKTAEEASAEIG
-5965 DTTFNALKIKKR
+5965 NANFEALKIKKR
-5977 EQKFEISNP
+5977 EQEFEAANL
-5986 QYEASFQNPYEQPIT
+5986 QYEADFQNQYKQPIT
-6001 YEVQGA
+6001 YEIQGA

-6021 FRDILTGAVYASN
+6021 FRDILTGDVYASN

-6039 FTGSGAA
+6039 GGRAA
-6046 AVERSREISNLMQ
+6046 AAFESSREISNLMQ
-6059 GIEDTFGKGLTNA
+6059 GIEDTFGKGLTDA
-6072 LSNAFPSLGSQ
+6072 LSNAFPSLGDQ
-6083 AQSSMV
+6083 AQSSMI

-6095 TDLQTALS
+6095 TDLQSSLS
-6103 SKGSTEANSEVQ
+6103 SKGSTGATTEIQ

-6120 LEGLSNKMG
+6120 LGEISNKM
-6129 EVQSKMT
+6129 EEEQSKLT
-6136 VPSEKYT
+6136 IPDEKYT
-6143 AQIEMFSEALN
+6143 AQIEMFSDVLN
-6154 TIKTKVADFTLEA
+6154 TIKTKVEDFTLEA

-6194 ATKNSTESINIFG
+6194 ATKNSTESVSAFG
-6207 SGLISSSANISEAI
+6207 SGLISSSADISEAI
-6221 SSAIFTINTAASNVR
+6221 SSAISTINMAASNVR
-6236 SGGVNMGLF
+6236 SSNINTGFF
-6245 QDGESE
+6245 QEGEDSE
-6251 ISMSEVADMVSQS
+6251 LSMSDIADMVSQS
-6264 LENFSSSLDNAAGGA
+6264 LENFSGSLDNAADEV
-6279 SDALEDMGDAADNA
+6279 SDALDDMGNAADEASNT
-6293 GNVLGGMSRF
+6293 LGGMSRF

-6313 YGGGDRI
+6313 YGGGDHI

-6343 FNNYNQGKSATS
+6343 FSAYNQGKTGAIS

-6375 NDDSPIRKFDINL
+6375 NDDSPIRKFDISL